1 MASTPAAP
9 AEGLQTPIA
18 VGAVVRRAAPRLVR
32 DAFGPLAMFLLGWKL
47 VSLGAGIAAA
57 AVFGVAVFVHERRS
71 GRPAMVV
78 RIALVLV
85 AARAIVGV
93 TSGSAT
99 VYLAQEIGIDAVLA
113 SAVFASVLAGRP
125 LAAPLAGE
133 FFPFTDEMRASPVFA
148 ATTRTVTIAWGAYF
162 AARGLVRLLAL
173 LTLGKDSYVLVVA
186 LSDAPFLVLLLAWS
200 VRYTATGF
208 RRSPDWGPLMQ
219 AAEAEAAA
227 ASPATAEPVV
237 S

>member
-1 MASTPAAP
+1 MASTPVELWGALP
-9 AEGLQTPIA
+9 GPIE
-18 VGAVVRRAAPRLVR
+18 VRAVVRRSAPRLVR

-47 VSLGAGIAAA
+47 VSLGVGIAAA
-57 AVFGVAVFVHERRS
+57 ALFGVTVYVHERRS

-99 VYLAQEIGIDAVLA
+99 VYLAQEIAIDAVLA
-113 SAVFASVLAGRP
+113 LLVLSSVALGRP
-125 LAAPLAGE
+125 LAAPLTGE
-133 FFPFTDEMRASPVFA
+133 FFPFTDEMRASPTFI
-148 ATTRTVTIAWGAYF
+148 ATTRTVTLVWGFYF
-162 AARGLVRLLAL
+162 LVRGLVRLVAL
-173 LTLGKDSYVLVVA
+173 LTLAKDSYVLVVA

-200 VRYTATGF
+200 ASYMTRAF
-208 RRSPDWGPLMQ
+208 RRSPEWGPLIA
-219 AAEAEAAA
+219 AAESGA
-227 ASPATAEPVV
+227 ASQASQA